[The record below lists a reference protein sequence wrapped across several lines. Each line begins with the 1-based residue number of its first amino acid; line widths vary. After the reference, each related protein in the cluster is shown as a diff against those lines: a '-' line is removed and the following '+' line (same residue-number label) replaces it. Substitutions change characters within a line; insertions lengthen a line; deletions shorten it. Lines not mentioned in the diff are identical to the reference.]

1 MAKKDLYKRTETF
14 VLRKKARGLFYVKQ
28 QI

>member
-1 MAKKDLYKRTETF
+1 MTEKDLYKRAETF
-14 VLRKKARGLFYVKQ
+14 GLIKKARGLFYVKQ